1 MPNKINSTILLI
13 IIAAAGLVMAAP
25 AQVQGITLD
34 IRISN
39 ADDDAQQD
47 GARTYLDLNEL
58 DLGDEQEEIGL
69 RFVNVTVPKNSTI
82 TNAYVE
88 FTAYETRDKNPD
100 VDIYGH
106 DVGDAPAFEA
116 VDNNIENRIN
126 NFKTSEKVQ

>member
-47 GARTYLDLNEL
+47 GAHVS
-58 DLGDEQEEIGL
+58 
-69 RFVNVTVPKNSTI
+69 RFK
-82 TNAYVE
+82 
-88 FTAYETRDKNPD
+88 
-100 VDIYGH
+100 
-106 DVGDAPAFEA
+106 
-116 VDNNIENRIN
+116 
-126 NFKTSEKVQ
+126 